1 MAREPRDRL
10 QVMVSTFCDSL
21 LSHPEMIDSLHAAV
35 LENWKIVRH
44 TRQWLFT
51 LFRIFHQLMKFKPF
65 PSRMRFC
72 ITARMLRKQQR
83 PSKIPSSERSSFPTN
98 DFLALFCIH
107 LYPQK
112 PSSEYF
118 TFNKLLTSQLL
129 IFIHGYQFFS
139 SSTYLFVYQPT
150 RRASTFTSEKDKLK
164 SSFFLIS
171 FPILTFLL

>member
-1 MAREPRDRL
+1 MLSHLLTSVQSKVRGPSVAREPRDRL

-35 LENWKIVRH
+35 LENWKIVRL

-83 PSKIPSSERSSFPTN
+83 PSKIPSSERSSNLTN
-98 DFLALFCIH
+98 DF
-107 LYPQK
+107 
-112 PSSEYF
+112 
-118 TFNKLLTSQLL
+118 
-129 IFIHGYQFFS
+129 
-139 SSTYLFVYQPT
+139 
-150 RRASTFTSEKDKLK
+150 
-164 SSFFLIS
+164 
-171 FPILTFLL
+171 